1 MKPNILFFF
10 TDQQRFDTVGC
21 YGQELNITPVL
32 DKMASEGICFEKA
45 FTPQPVCGPA
55 RACLQTGKY
64 ATQTGCF
71 RNDIALPLHEKTIAN
86 FMTDAEYDTAYI
98 GKWHLASTLTKQDY
112 KTKPVPLQRR
122 GGWTNY
128 WMAADVLEFTSTG
141 SSGYLY
147 DRDNRKVEFSNYRV
161 DALTDFAL
169 DYLENKRDKEKPF
182 FLFLSYLEP
191 HHQNTTNRYEGPPG
205 SKERFAGYPVP
216 ADLNDTEGDWRENYP
231 DYLGCCNSLD
241 NNLGRLIDKLNEL
254 GLREN
259 TLIIYASDHGCHFK
273 TRNSEYKRSCHENSI
288 RVPLIMNGPGFKGGK
303 VIEDLVS
310 LLDLPPTILNAAG
323 ILKPAYMPGN
333 PLQDLV
339 EGRSKDWRKEIFVQ
353 ISESQVGRALRTQRW
368 KYSVSAID
376 KHGWLHQGSRTYIE
390 EFLYDLDCDPYEKN
404 NLVLSKEHT
413 EVRSM
418 LAELLRRHLVDAGEP
433 DAVILPS
440 TQRNISKY
448 KMRRLPGVLKWLVC
462 RKKYG

>member
-10 TDQQRFDTVGC
+10 SDQQRFDTVGC

-32 DKMASEGICFEKA
+32 DKMASEGVRFENA

-71 RNDIALPLHEKTIAN
+71 RNDIALPLHEKTIAH
-86 FMTDAEYDTAYI
+86 FMSEAEYDTAYI
-98 GKWHLASTLTKQDY
+98 GKWHLASTLLKQDY
-112 KTKPVPLQRR
+112 KTKPVPLERR

-128 WMAADVLEFTSTG
+128 WLAADVLEFTSTG

-147 DRDNRKVEFSNYRV
+147 DRDNRKVAFDNYRV

-169 DYLENKRDKEKPF
+169 DYLENGRNKEKPF
-182 FLFLSYLEP
+182 FMFLSYLEP

-205 SKERFAGYPVP
+205 SKERFGNYSVP
-216 ADLNDTEGDWRENYP
+216 KDLEDTKGDWRESYP

-241 NNLGRLIDKLNEL
+241 HNLGRLIDKLNEL

-288 RVPLIMNGPGFKGGK
+288 RIPLIMNGPGFTGGK
-303 VIEDLVS
+303 VTEELVS
-310 LLDLPPTILNAAG
+310 LLDLPPTILEAAG
-323 ILKPAYMPGN
+323 ILKPAYMQGY
-333 PLQDLV
+333 PLQHLV
-339 EGRSKDWRKEIFVQ
+339 AGGSVDWRKEIFAQ
-353 ISESQVGRALRTQRW
+353 ISESQVGRTLRTQRW
-368 KYSVSAID
+368 KYSVRAMD
-376 KHGWLHQGSRTYIE
+376 KHGWLHAGSDTYIE
-390 EFLYDLDCDPYEKN
+390 EFLYDLDCDPYEKI
-404 NLVLSKEHT
+404 NLVTSQEHT
-413 EVRSM
+413 ETRSM
-418 LAELLRRHLVDAGEP
+418 LAELLKRQLLNAGEP

-440 TQRNISKY
+440 TRKNIAKY
-448 KMRRLPGVLKWLVC
+448 KMRRLPNILKWLVC
-462 RKKYG
+462 R